1 MPLVLTIAA
10 ALLLFGGGCFHGH
23 LSGRH
28 GRCGSGGIPGL
39 FSVVLVLCLISRGGL
54 RGL

>member
-10 ALLLFGGGCFHGH
+10 ALLLFGGGCFYGH
-23 LSGRH
+23 PS

-39 FSVVLVLCLISRGGL
+39 FLVVLVLCLISRGGL